1 MLRQMVRPAVHLV
14 VGGPSLVASECRESG
29 CCAGCIR
36 GSSLKRLLLWRAV
49 VTPVC
54 AAVAP
59 SSSQQPEPGT
69 AAEQCQAV
77 AWDAAVPYSTGSSP
91 TCSTSVQHPA
101 NMSGDT
107 QRKMARVLGPSA
119 IHVGNLAGVSG
130 SWLGPQPT
138 LAALA
143 V

>member
-29 CCAGCIR
+29 CCAGCIC
-36 GSSLKRLLLWRAV
+36 GSSLKQLLLWRAV

-77 AWDAAVPYSTGSSP
+77 AWDAAVPYSTGRVPHVPLQSSTLL
-91 TCSTSVQHPA
+91 TCLGTHSGRWPECLGLLPSTWETWLEFLAPG
-101 NMSGDT
+101 SG
-107 QRKMARVLGPSA
+107 
-119 IHVGNLAGVSG
+119 LAQTS
-130 SWLGPQPT
+130 L
-138 LAALA
+138 
-143 V
+143 